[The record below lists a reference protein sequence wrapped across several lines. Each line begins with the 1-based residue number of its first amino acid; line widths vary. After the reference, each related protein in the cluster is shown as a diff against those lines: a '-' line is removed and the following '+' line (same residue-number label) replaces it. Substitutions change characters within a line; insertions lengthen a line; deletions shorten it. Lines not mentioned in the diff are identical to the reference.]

1 MLRFR
6 WLYLLLSGS
15 PSRSAVQD
23 CVSDIRHGGPG
34 QPQGQR
40 GLGHRP
46 HLRPRG
52 GRGDPTPK
60 GLGQGIRGMAALHG
74 RGRHADLR
82 RGREPDAR
90 VAAAAAAVAGRQR
103 GVLRRGARLRGAR
116 RLPEMRQLRPGGDAL
131 VQPRDLALLGRA
143 RRKQGTGPPRVHRL
157 AAQKT
162 RGEAGVPDDRPHLL
176 RRLRRLE
183 IQRLRGLRRVGVC
196 VEINQCDGCST
207 ILY

>member
-1 MLRFR
+1 MASVERD
-6 WLYLLLSGS
+6 
-15 PSRSAVQD
+15 QM
-23 CVSDIRHGGPG
+23 I
-34 QPQGQR
+34 
-40 GLGHRP
+40 
-46 HLRPRG
+46 
-52 GRGDPTPK
+52 
-60 GLGQGIRGMAALHG
+60 AAL
-74 RGRHADLR
+74 
-82 RGREPDAR
+82 
-90 VAAAAAAVAGRQR
+90 AAAAAAVAGRQR

-196 VEINQCDGCST
+196 VEINQCDGCTRQFFTKSFLGDDAAVLALSSGEEPASPRHRAGVASMAWRTTRRFST
-207 ILY
+207 NAP

>member
-1 MLRFR
+1 MPPRDT
-6 WLYLLLSGS
+6 
-15 PSRSAVQD
+15 PSSN
-23 CVSDIRHGGPG
+23 HGGPG

-60 GLGQGIRGMAALHG
+60 GGGQGIRGVAALHG

-103 GVLRRGARLRGAR
+103 GVLRRGARPRRAR
-116 RLPEMRQLRPGGDAL
+116 RLPEVRQLRPGGDAL

>member
-1 MLRFR
+1 MSLVPDDE
-6 WLYLLLSGS
+6 LAKL
-15 PSRSAVQD
+15 V
-23 CVSDIRHGGPG
+23 
-34 QPQGQR
+34 
-40 GLGHRP
+40 
-46 HLRPRG
+46 
-52 GRGDPTPK
+52 
-60 GLGQGIRGMAALHG
+60 
-74 RGRHADLR
+74 
-82 RGREPDAR
+82 REEP
-90 VAAAAAAVAGRQR
+90 AG
-103 GVLRRGARLRGAR
+103 A
-116 RLPEMRQLRPGGDAL
+116 
-131 VQPRDLALLGRA
+131 RDLALLGRA